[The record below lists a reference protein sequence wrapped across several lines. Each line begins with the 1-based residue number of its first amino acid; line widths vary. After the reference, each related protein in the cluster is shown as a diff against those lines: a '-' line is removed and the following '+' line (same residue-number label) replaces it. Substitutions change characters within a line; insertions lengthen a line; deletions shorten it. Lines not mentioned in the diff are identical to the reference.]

1 MQKTQRLADELQ
13 DSKAARI
20 RFALT
25 KTLAV
30 LAVAL
35 AAVPGAARAQ
45 ADYPNKPIRLVIN
58 FAAGSSPDIV
68 GRTIATPLAQAL
80 GQPIVIENRTGA
92 GGTVGVDA
100 VAKAAPDGYTLMVTA
115 GSTMTI
121 VPHVMGKL
129 PYNPEKDVIPVAAG
143 ARIENFLV
151 VRADLPTKT
160 YKEFVEYAKRNPGKL
175 TYGSAGS
182 GTSPHIAAE
191 IWKAATGVF
200 ALHIPYRGTAPAI
213 QDMLGGQIDFM
224 MDSGSSFPHVKSG
237 KFRVLGVATSKRL
250 PMLPDV
256 PTFEELGLKLETG
269 TTHAFYAPAGT
280 PAPIVDKLNREI
292 NRVLAQPGVAQTIQ
306 NLGAAVTPIS
316 PAELRAVMEA
326 DSKRYAAIVRKAGIK
341 PD

>member
-1 MQKTQRLADELQ
+1 MVHSQQEAMKR
-13 DSKAARI
+13 SGSNGSRI
-20 RFALT
+20 RS
-25 KTLAV
+25 
-30 LAVAL
+30 AL
-35 AAVPGAARAQ
+35 AAVLSAAALATAPGTSLAQ
-45 ADYPNKPIRLVIN
+45 ADYPNKPIRLIVN
-58 FAAGSSPDIV
+58 FAPGSSPDIV
-68 GRTIATPLAQAL
+68 ARTIATPLAPIL
-80 GQPIVIENRTGA
+80 GQPVVIENRAGA
-92 GGTVGVDA
+92 GGTVGVDL
-100 VAKAAPDGYTLMVTA
+100 VAKAPPDGYTLMVTA

-129 PYNPEKDVIPVAAG
+129 PYDPERDVIPVAAG

-151 VRADLPTKT
+151 VRSDLPTKS
-160 YKEFVEYAKRNPGKL
+160 YKEFVDYAKRNPGKL
-175 TYGSAGS
+175 SYGSAGS

-213 QDMLGGQIDFM
+213 QDMLGGRIDFM

-280 PAPIVDKLNREI
+280 SALIVDKLNREI
-292 NRVLAQPGVAQTIQ
+292 NRVLAQPGVVQTIQ

-316 PAELRAVMEA
+316 PAELRAVMDA
-326 DSKRYAAIVRKAGIK
+326 DSKRYAEIVRKAGIK

>member
-1 MQKTQRLADELQ
+1 MQLQ
-13 DSKAARI
+13 QVAVRVRS
-20 RFALT
+20 
-25 KTLAV
+25 V
-30 LAVAL
+30 LATALSMAAL
-35 AAVPGAARAQ
+35 ATAPGAAQAQ
-45 ADYPNKPIRLVIN
+45 TDYPNKPIRLVVT
-58 FAAGSSPDIV
+58 FAPGSSPDIV
-68 GRTIATPLAQAL
+68 ARTIATPLAQVL
-80 GQPIVIENRTGA
+80 GQPVVIENRAGA
-92 GGTVGVDA
+92 GGTVGVDL
-100 VAKAAPDGYTLMVTA
+100 VAKSPPDGYTLMVTA

-129 PYNPEKDVIPVAAG
+129 PYNPERDVIPVAAG

-151 VRADLPTKT
+151 VRADLPATT
-160 YKEFVEYAKRNPGKL
+160 YKQFVDFARRNPGKL
-175 TYGSAGS
+175 SYGSAGS

-213 QDMLGGQIDFM
+213 QDMLAGQIDFM

-237 KFRVLGVATSKRL
+237 KFRVLGVATGKRL
-250 PMLPDV
+250 PLLPDV

-269 TTHAFYAPAGT
+269 TTHSFYAPADT

-292 NRVLAQPGVAQTIQ
+292 NRVLAQPAVVQAIQ
-306 NLGAAVTPIS
+306 SLGAAITPIS

-326 DSKRYAAIVRKAGIK
+326 DSKRYAEIVKKAGIK

>member
-1 MQKTQRLADELQ
+1 MHLQ
-13 DSKAARI
+13 QDAIERPGTKGSRAR
-20 RFALT
+20 F
-25 KTLAV
+25 
-30 LAVAL
+30 AL
-35 AAVPGAARAQ
+35 AAVLSMAALATAPATAIAQ
-45 ADYPNKPIRLVIN
+45 ADYPNKPIRVVVT
-58 FAAGSSPDIV
+58 FAPGSSPDLV
-68 GRTIATPLAQAL
+68 ARTISTPRATAL
-80 GQPIVIENRTGA
+80 GQPLVIENRAGA
-92 GGTVGVDA
+92 GGTVGVDL
-100 VAKAAPDGYTLMVTA
+100 VAKAPPDGYTLMVTA

-129 PYNPEKDVIPVAAG
+129 PYNPERDVIPVAAG

-151 VRADLPTKT
+151 VRSDLPTKS
-160 YKEFVEYAKRNPGKL
+160 YKEFVDFARRNPGKL

-191 IWKAATGVF
+191 IWKSATGVF
-200 ALHIPYRGTAPAI
+200 AVHIPYRGTAPAI

-237 KFRVLGVATSKRL
+237 KFRVLGVATTKRL
-250 PMLPDV
+250 PLLPDV

-269 TTHAFYAPAGT
+269 TTHAFWAPAGT

-292 NRVLAQPGVAQTIQ
+292 NKVLAQPGVVQTIH

-316 PAELRAVMEA
+316 PSELRAVMDA
-326 DSKRYAAIVRKAGIK
+326 DSKRYAEIVRKAGIK